1 MRSQDYR
8 RHRYF
13 ITLCTL
19 GRAPHFGSRVQG
31 LVRLNALGDAVDAAW
46 KKIAVIHPTVA
57 LDAYVVMPEHLH
69 GIVDLGMQGDSKPL
83 GMILNQFKGAV
94 SKIAARQ
101 CGIAAGTLWQRD
113 FYERHMPMDA
123 MDDVRR
129 YIDGHRVPRTRGGG
143 A

>member
-19 GRAPHFGSRVQG
+19 GRAPRFGERAHG
-31 LVRLNALGDAVDAAW
+31 LVRLNALGHAVDEAW
-46 KKIAVIHPTVA
+46 RKIAVVHPTVA
-57 LDAYVVMPEHLH
+57 LDEYVVMPEHLH
-69 GIVDLGMQGDSKPL
+69 GIVDLGMRGDSKPL

-94 SKIAARQ
+94 SKIAAGQ
-101 CGIAAGTLWQRD
+101 FNIAAGTLWQRD
-113 FYERHMPMDA
+113 FYERHMPLDA

-129 YIDGHRVPRTRGGG
+129 YIANHRVPRARER